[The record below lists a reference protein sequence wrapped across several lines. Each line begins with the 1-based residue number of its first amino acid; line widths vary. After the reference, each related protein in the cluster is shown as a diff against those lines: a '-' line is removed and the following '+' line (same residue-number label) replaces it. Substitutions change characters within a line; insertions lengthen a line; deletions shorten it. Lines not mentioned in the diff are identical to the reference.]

1 MMLTIFLFFNFR
13 MMTFISENQKTDHLI
28 NPPDKKNNPW
38 MEKVKLKY
46 YLAGFNIDV
55 LQVSDE
61 FPTAMHNESTLF

>member
-1 MMLTIFLFFNFR
+1 MLTIFQFFNFR

-38 MEKVKLKY
+38 MEKVTLKY